1 MDDTNSLMLN
11 LPTALTAEV
20 VDLLP
25 NVVGDSSNR
34 HLWTCWA
41 GSWAPNFPTLP
52 PPLFILRAHAAQTI
66 IIATCLSGFSF
77 GTLFVFGDV
86 PLHV

>member
-1 MDDTNSLMLN
+1 MLN
-11 LPTALTAEV
+11 LPTTLTAEV

-41 GSWAPNFPTLP
+41 GSWALP

-66 IIATCLSGFSF
+66 TIATCLSGFSF

-86 PLHV
+86 PLHM